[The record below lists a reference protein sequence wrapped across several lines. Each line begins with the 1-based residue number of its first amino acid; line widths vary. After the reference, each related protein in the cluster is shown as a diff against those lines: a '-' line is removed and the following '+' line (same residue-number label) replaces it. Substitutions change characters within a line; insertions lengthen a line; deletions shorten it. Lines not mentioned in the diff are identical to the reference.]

1 VPAAANARLAEKKKS
16 LHASERDTPRVQQ
29 ARNDYQGTISRL
41 DLKRCKF
48 IDESGINLALTR
60 LYGRA
65 PRGERAI
72 GSTPINYGRN
82 VTLIGALGS
91 QGLDALLMIEG
102 ATDGEV
108 FRAYTERILGPTL
121 VAGDI
126 VIMDNLAA
134 HKVSGIRE
142 AIEASGA
149 QLLYLPPYSPDLSPI
164 ERCWSKIK
172 TALRAIGAR
181 TYRALN
187 RAIKQALETISES
200 DALAWFAHCGYKV
213 N

>member
-1 VPAAANARLAEKKKS
+1 M
-16 LHASERDTPRVQQ
+16 
-29 ARNDYQGTISRL
+29 
-41 DLKRCKF
+41 KRCKF

-72 GSTPINYGRN
+72 GSTPINYGQN
-82 VTLIGALGS
+82 LTLIGALGS
-91 QGLDALLMIEG
+91 DGLDALLTIEG

-121 VAGDI
+121 KAGDI

-142 AIEASGA
+142 AIEARGVK
-149 QLLYLPPYSPDLSPI
+149 LLYLPPYSPDLSPI

-181 TYRALN
+181 TYRALD

>member
-1 VPAAANARLAEKKKS
+1 MAAR
-16 LHASERDTPRVQQ
+16 H
-29 ARNDYQGTISRL
+29 G
-41 DLKRCKF
+41 
-48 IDESGINLALTR
+48 
-60 LYGRA
+60 
-65 PRGERAI
+65 GERAI
-72 GSTPINYGRN
+72 GSTPINYGQK
-82 VTLIGALGS
+82 VTLIGALGRE
-91 QGLDALLMIEG
+91 GLDALLTIEG

-108 FRAYTERILGPTL
+108 FRTYTERILCPTL
-121 VAGDI
+121 KAGDI

-134 HKVSGIRE
+134 HKVNGIRE
-142 AIEASGA
+142 AIEARGA
-149 QLLYLPPYSPDLSPI
+149 KWLYLPPYSPDLSPI

-187 RAIKQALETISES
+187 RAIKQALETISEA